1 MPGKKK
7 RIEAIRT
14 KDESGLKP
22 CGTGEAQSKP
32 ITVFSEFAFVGE
44 AMNRNDPC
52 CFEVKSFRARQITV
66 IRYKIRVVNLDYENR
81 LTLQCFPCAN

>member
-32 ITVFSEFAFVGE
+32 ITLFSEFAFVPGG
-44 AMNRNDPC
+44 
-52 CFEVKSFRARQITV
+52 
-66 IRYKIRVVNLDYENR
+66 YEPEPS
-81 LTLQCFPCAN
+81 LAT